1 LVWDSGDS
9 ISALMISQGEYINSY
24 TEKRNDDKGAEP
36 EGVVVGEMFGKTY
49 AFVGLERAGG
59 ILVYDVSDPTAP
71 VFDQYIYLPDHVSPE
86 GLDFISAADSPNGA
100 AMLVVAHEVT
110 GTVAILQPFV

>member
-1 LVWDSGDS
+1 MLSPLS
-9 ISALMISQGEYINSY
+9 HTKAPLLSQMLKE
-24 TEKRNDDKGAEP
+24 RNDDKGAEP

-100 AMLVVAHEVT
+100 AMLVVAHEVS

>member
-1 LVWDSGDS
+1 MWVSS
-9 ISALMISQGEYINSY
+9 
-24 TEKRNDDKGAEP
+24 EP
-36 EGVVVGEMFGKTY
+36 V
-49 AFVGLERAGG
+49 ASSC
-59 ILVYDVSDPTAP
+59 IDVSDPTAP

-100 AMLVVAHEVT
+100 AMLVVAHEVS